1 MRTRRSAAGM
11 IEPVVVAWP
20 AWLPTVSS
28 VQALQGRSPEVGA
41 RYVVVQP
48 KLRPT
53 TWVVTELAPPQRST
67 WQALSLGLLMVA
79 DHLVEA
85 SLPAR
90 APIHLRFSF
99 AGLPGLPV
107 GWLYR
112 SITERCVAQEVLSLQ
127 RKIEGS

>member
-67 WQALSLGLLMVA
+67 W
-79 DHLVEA
+79 EA
-85 SLPAR
+85 RSP
-90 APIHLRFSF
+90 
-99 AGLPGLPV
+99 GLPGLPM

-112 SITERCVAQEVLSLQ
+112 SITERYIAQEVLSLQ